1 VKLYY
6 SPGACSLSPH
16 IVALEAGLPLELQEV
31 DMKTKTASAE
41 GDYWKVN
48 PKGYVPALE
57 IAPGEVLT
65 EGPAIVQ
72 YLGDQKP
79 QAGLVARPG
88 SLERYRQQEML
99 SFITSEIHKAYS
111 PLFNQA
117 TPKETIEDRK
127 AALRKRYKLLD
138 ERLGRSDYL
147 FGDQFTAADAY
158 LFTVTT
164 WAPFV
169 KLDLSEFPNL
179 QAFQNRVAARPAVK
193 EALRQEGLQ

>member
-1 VKLYY
+1 
-6 SPGACSLSPH
+6 
-16 IVALEAGLPLELQEV
+16 V
-31 DMKTKTASAE
+31 DLKTKTAKSE
-41 GDYWKVN
+41 GDFWKIN

-79 QAGLVARPG
+79 QSGLVPKAG
-88 SLERYRQQEML
+88 SLDRYHQQEML
-99 SFITSEIHKAYS
+99 GFINSEIHKAYS
-111 PLFNQA
+111 PLFSSA
-117 TPKETIEDRK
+117 TPPQTVEERK

-138 ERLGRSDYL
+138 ERLAGRDYL

-158 LFTVTT
+158 LYTVTT
-164 WAPFV
+164 WASHV

-179 QAFQNRVAARPAVK
+179 QAFQARVAARPAVR
-193 EALRQEGLQ
+193 EAMKQEGLN

>member
-1 VKLYY
+1 MKLYY

-16 IVALEAGLPLELQEV
+16 IVALEAGLALELQRV
-31 DMKTKTASAE
+31 DTKTKTARSD
-41 GDYWKVN
+41 GDFWKIN

-79 QAGLVARPG
+79 QSGLVPKAG

-111 PLFNQA
+111 PLFNSA
-117 TPKETIEDRK
+117 TPAETVEDRK
-127 AALRKRYKLLD
+127 ATLRKRF
-138 ERLGRSDYL
+138 

-164 WAPFV
+164 WASYV

-179 QAFQNRVAARPAVK
+179 VAFQARVAARPAVK
-193 EALRQEGLQ
+193 EAMRQEAQQ

>member
-1 VKLYY
+1 MKLYY

-16 IVALEAGLPLELQEV
+16 IVALEAGLALELQRV
-31 DMKTKTASAE
+31 DTKTKTAQAA

-79 QAGLVARPG
+79 QSGLVPKAG

-111 PLFNQA
+111 PLFNSA
-117 TPKETIEDRK
+117 TPPATVEDRK
-127 AALRKRYKLLD
+127 ATLRKRYKLLD
-138 ERLGRSDYL
+138 ERLAGRDYL

-158 LFTVTT
+158 LFTVTQ
-164 WAPFV
+164 WAPHV
-169 KLDLSEFPNL
+169 KLDLAEFPNL
-179 QAFQNRVAARPAVK
+179 QAFQARVAARPAVK
-193 EALRQEGLQ
+193 EAMKQEGLQ